1 MYGMQ
6 RIWVVCKHCGSSDAH
21 AFFGATSI
29 GKDRECPTC
38 GSNWRQSHI
47 IASTVG
53 ESLSDILGDA
63 RTVGSQ
69 LPVKVVWLNT

>member
-6 RIWVVCKHCGSSDAH
+6 RIWVQCKHCGSGDAH
-21 AFFGATSI
+21 AFYEATSI

-53 ESLSDILGDA
+53 ESLSEILGDA
-63 RTVGSQ
+63 RTVVSQ
-69 LPVKVVWLNT
+69 LPVKVIWLNT